1 MRNPAK
7 LTRLAQTRTMSLF
20 FPGMRNRT
28 RTPASGVN
36 KMMLSKCWS
45 ILVSQVI
52 AEEHE
57 RPEHNEQR
65 VALHA
70 AGLQDAHRVAQHLHE
85 EGAEP
90 HGAVDDPGVPPDGH
104 LRAEPRQPARAVDAA
119 VHHVSI
125 EGPEKS

>member
-20 FPGMRNRT
+20 FPGIRNRT

-52 AEEHE
+52 AEEHDRAE
-57 RPEHNEQR
+57 YNEQR
-65 VALHA
+65 VPLHA
-70 AGLQDAHRVAQHLHE
+70 AGLQDAHRIAQHLDE
-85 EGAEP
+85 ERAEP
-90 HGAVDDPGVPPDGH
+90 HGPVDDPGVPPDRH
-104 LRAEPRQPARAVDAA
+104 LRAEPRQPSRAVHAA
-119 VHHVSI
+119 VYHVAV
-125 EGPEKS
+125 

>member
-20 FPGMRNRT
+20 FPGIRNRT

-36 KMMLSKCWS
+36 KMILSKGWS

-52 AEEHE
+52 SEEHK
-57 RPEHNEQR
+57 RPEHHEQR

-70 AGLQDAHRVAQHLHE
+70 AGLQDAHRVAQHLYE
-85 EGAEP
+85 ERAEP
-90 HGAVDDPGVPPDGH
+90 HRPIDNPRIPPDRH
-104 LRAEPRQPARAVDAA
+104 LRAEPRQPSRAVHAA
-119 VHHVSI
+119 AHLVSV
-125 EGPEKS
+125 EAPE